1 MKVYINAPKTGKSKK
16 SYELHSFVMNN
27 DGNIEAVLLDEEKGT
42 FRPVSI
48 YHIETVAKKK
58 AATKTDNKPATKTTE
73 KDIAK

>member
-1 MKVYINAPKTGKSKK
+1 MKVITNTPKTGKSKK

-58 AATKTDNKPATKTTE
+58 AATKTTE